1 MLAVIVV
8 LTGCA
13 AELHRRDGM
22 TMIREG
28 RLEEGLAEMA
38 KAIEANPYSAE
49 YRKEYLA
56 QRDVIVGQL
65 LKTANRARQNGELDA
80 AEEGYKRVLGIDP
93 SCVPAQAGLDAV
105 RQDKRH
111 QQYIV
116 DAEAAF
122 KAGDAERALELLRV
136 PLMESPDNQSALKLK
151 GEIESFLSKSEL
163 IAPSLQKN
171 YSRPINLEFR
181 DANVKMVFESLSRT
195 TGINFILDK
204 DVRPDLRTT
213 VYLRNAS
220 IDDALD
226 LIAQTSQLQR
236 KILNGNTVL
245 VYPGT
250 SEKIKE
256 YQDLVIRG
264 FYLKNTDAKTMQ
276 DNLKMLF
283 KGRDMIIDE
292 KLNLI
297 VMRDTPEAVR
307 LVERVIAMHD
317 IPEAEVMLELEVLE
331 VQRSRLTALGIQW
344 PSQMTFAPIA
354 SGGALTV
361 EDLRNLNSSTI
372 GVGVG
377 NTVVNA
383 RRDVTDVDILA
394 NPRVRVRNKEK
405 AKIMIGDKL
414 PVVTTTTTATGLVSD
429 NIQYLDVGLKV
440 DVEPEV
446 RLKNDV
452 QIKLA
457 LEVSSIVSQITTPS
471 GSLAYQVGTRNANTS
486 LLLKDGETQVLA
498 GLISAQERSTG
509 KRLPGLGDIP
519 IIGRLF
525 GSQQDENAKTEIVL
539 SITPRVIRG
548 LKRPDIQQTEFWS
561 GTENNLRTRP
571 MVFQSREPKG
581 GGSQLR
587 VEQQQGEAGT
597 AGGLLNDA
605 IQAEVAARN
614 VQLSWQGPTTVKAGD
629 EFRVALSVKADGTIR
644 SLPLQLAY
652 DPKMLQIIDV
662 TEGPFFAQNNGK
674 TSFSRN
680 VDRAGGKVFVSVA
693 RSDVSGASGEGPVL
707 FLNVRAL
714 SQIDSSALKV
724 LQASAITQSESQPSI
739 VMPPAWG
746 IVQAQ

>member
-1 MLAVIVV
+1 
-8 LTGCA
+8 
-13 AELHRRDGM
+13 
-22 TMIREG
+22 
-28 RLEEGLAEMA
+28 
-38 KAIEANPYSAE
+38 
-49 YRKEYLA
+49 
-56 QRDVIVGQL
+56 
-65 LKTANRARQNGELDA
+65 
-80 AEEGYKRVLGIDP
+80 
-93 SCVPAQAGLDAV
+93 
-105 RQDKRH
+105 
-111 QQYIV
+111 
-116 DAEAAF
+116 
-122 KAGDAERALELLRV
+122 
-136 PLMESPDNQSALKLK
+136 
-151 GEIESFLSKSEL
+151 
-163 IAPSLQKN
+163 
-171 YSRPINLEFR
+171 
-181 DANVKMVFESLSRT
+181 
-195 TGINFILDK
+195 
-204 DVRPDLRTT
+204 
-213 VYLRNAS
+213 
-220 IDDALD
+220 
-226 LIAQTSQLQR
+226 
-236 KILNGNTVL
+236 
-245 VYPGT
+245 
-250 SEKIKE
+250 
-256 YQDLVIRG
+256 
-264 FYLKNTDAKTMQ
+264 
-276 DNLKMLF
+276 
-283 KGRDMIIDE
+283 
-292 KLNLI
+292 
-297 VMRDTPEAVR
+297 
-307 LVERVIAMHD
+307 
-317 IPEAEVMLELEVLE
+317 
-331 VQRSRLTALGIQW
+331 
-344 PSQMTFAPIA
+344 
-354 SGGALTV
+354 
-361 EDLRNLNSSTI
+361 
-372 GVGVG
+372 
-377 NTVVNA
+377 
-383 RRDVTDVDILA
+383 VDILA

-486 LLLKDGETQVLA
+486 LLLKDGETQILA